1 LKIVSSLRV
10 YKFGKIV
17 FLRVVI
23 LTIFWEN
30 LTKFSLCRVPKAR
43 PPPLSSLSVYC
54 LINIVTSFDRYI
66 LASMASTSQE
76 HHLTAIKLTV
86 SLYGRTWITVFSFGQ
101 TRVWFCPTTNLSITK
116 LEFLVECSVHLHYHI
131 EAKTTLL
138 PSVTPL
144 LISIHL

>member
-1 LKIVSSLRV
+1 
-10 YKFGKIV
+10 
-17 FLRVVI
+17 
-23 LTIFWEN
+23 
-30 LTKFSLCRVPKAR
+30 
-43 PPPLSSLSVYC
+43 

-138 PSVTPL
+138 PSVTL
-144 LISIHL
+144 LLWDKVKISIVRLTWLFRTIQRSIHPEDPQDHLKVILFYCTLNF